1 MSSDPSSMSRRVVL
15 SSAGTAVAAG
25 ALTACGAPTPPASQ
39 PAPAA
44 TTTAPPGPDAEV
56 VAAVADVPVG
66 SGVFL
71 EGKRLVVTQPT
82 AGDFHAF
89 IAICTHQGCNIT
101 DVEDD
106 LIVCRCHGS
115 KFALDGVPVDGP
127 AKKPLKSRPAEAR
140 GTDVVVG

>member
-1 MSSDPSSMSRRVVL
+1 MSSDLAPMSRRAVL

-25 ALTACGAPTPPASQ
+25 ALTACGASTSQ
-39 PAPAA
+39 APVSETVA
-44 TTTAPPGPDAEV
+44 TTTVPPGPDAEV
-56 VAAVADVPVG
+56 VAAAADVPVG

-89 IAICTHQGCNIT
+89 VAICTHQGCNIT

-115 KFALDGVPVDGP
+115 KFALDGVPVAGP
-127 AKKPLKSRPAEAR
+127 AQKPLKSRPAQMR